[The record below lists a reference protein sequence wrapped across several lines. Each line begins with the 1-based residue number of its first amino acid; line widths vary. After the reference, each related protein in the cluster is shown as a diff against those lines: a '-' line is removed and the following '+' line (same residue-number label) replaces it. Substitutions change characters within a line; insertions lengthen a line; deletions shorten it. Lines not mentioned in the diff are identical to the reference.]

1 MKNFVIRNNK
11 CKDGELPYSAIELA
25 PYEKVDAAHD
35 ILQEYNSYDKAR
47 EIADKANESRQKLL
61 SPHDHYCAAMS
72 QDACNLSGIVFEFS
86 RIMQKI
92 CDEAAMFGHG
102 TEWKNSHP
110 ISRMYA
116 EQILHLTMARDYSEA
131 SNYCEARKP

>member
-1 MKNFVIRNNK
+1 MINLVIRNNK
-11 CKDGELPYSAIELA
+11 SKDAPYSAIELA
-25 PYEKVDAAHD
+25 PYQKVDADHD
-35 ILQEYNSYDKAR
+35 IMQEYDSFDKAC
-47 EIADKANESRQKLL
+47 DKAAEANAQRTILL
-61 SPHDHYCAAMS
+61 SPHDYYCASMS
-72 QDACNLSGIVFEFS
+72 QDACNLSGIVFEFA

-116 EQILHLTMARDYSEA
+116 EQISHLTRARDYSEA
-131 SNYCEARKP
+131 SNYCEGRKP